1 MRLQKPAVLVLL
13 FILAAPAVARDR
25 ESPGIVDRIAK
36 AVTRLLHIVTNGD
49 GLIPP
54 IPEPPKP

>member
-13 FILAAPAVARDR
+13 VVLSIPAFARDR
-25 ESPGIVDRIAK
+25 ESPGIADRIAK
-36 AVTRLLHIVTNGD
+36 AVTRFLRIVTNGD